1 MGGVNRE
8 VWLKMLKRHKSRKR
22 GINNRME
29 RKERRESL
37 NCLTTEA
44 GFWQILSMP
53 CQKNHEFTGASHP
66 GPNRGDRRGAH
77 YRDGT
82 DRREPVAVLGR
93 RAKGDAGKG
102 ALAVRLR
109 AETVMTVQWIA
120 ERLHRGSPGDVNL
133 LLSRKRKRI

>member
-1 MGGVNRE
+1 
-8 VWLKMLKRHKSRKR
+8 
-22 GINNRME
+22 
-29 RKERRESL
+29 
-37 NCLTTEA
+37 
-44 GFWQILSMP
+44 
-53 CQKNHEFTGASHP
+53 
-66 GPNRGDRRGAH
+66 
-77 YRDGT
+77 
-82 DRREPVAVLGR
+82 VAVLGR